1 MQKLPSVT
9 PVHCLQ
15 EASPTTPAKT
25 ASPHHCLPLP
35 LVTPGTSPVSPSGT
49 CSREL
54 SLTCSPGAWRRLSQ
68 DPVE

>member
-15 EASPTTPAKT
+15 EASPTTSART

-35 LVTPGTSPVSPSGT
+35 LVTPDASPVSPLGNV
-49 CSREL
+49 
-54 SLTCSPGAWRRLSQ
+54 
-68 DPVE
+68 PVSSV